1 LTADAKI
8 ARMAVNLNE
17 TMLFRW
23 MGYGIEQVRPQGL
36 AAPSWKPLP
45 AIPHQLSQTQRESYL
60 DLLRAALDP
69 SRGVR
74 VSSYDPIDRVGDES
88 PLVEPQPCLFFTE
101 QAASSSADHWRLY
114 GRLGLG
120 FSKRAI
126 FREGGR
132 PVIYSGGKDDPI
144 QKSVAILRKHLRQ
157 LDSPKAQRAL
167 EFLARFVKTTRVPK
181 PMTSVREENPTPQA
195 RIQESRK
202 QAKPATKLNPMAFPP
217 EKPIAY
223 LQEREWRLV
232 KPEKPGKAWCVDS
245 DGVSWFRP
253 RVGHDLQLVVL
264 PDNETLRLAIECEF
278 IRNRLVLPD
287 RPPLQLISSELLRRI

>member
-1 LTADAKI
+1 VGGGGKG
-8 ARMAVNLNE
+8 
-17 TMLFRW
+17 LFL
-23 MGYGIEQVRPQGL
+23 EQ
-36 AAPSWKPLP
+36 
-45 AIPHQLSQTQRESYL
+45 
-60 DLLRAALDP
+60 LLQ
-69 SRGVR
+69 S
-74 VSSYDPIDRVGDES
+74 
-88 PLVEPQPCLFFTE
+88 LVEFLPIAFDPQKVVPALF
-101 QAASSSADHWRLY
+101 QMDLW
-114 GRLGLG
+114 
-120 FSKRAI
+120 
-126 FREGGR
+126 
-132 PVIYSGGKDDPI
+132 
-144 QKSVAILRKHLRQ
+144 
-157 LDSPKAQRAL
+157 QRAL